1 MIYLSNPQNFCH
13 MKSVCGLD
21 VHKDSVFLCILH
33 DSGEIFENV
42 YGVLTFQLE
51 RMCRDMQLH
60 GVTEV
65 TMESTSV
72 YWIPVWRVLEPH
84 FHEKLVNPYF
94 IKQLPGRKSDVK
106 DAQWIAECTLKDLV
120 RGSFVPPERIQQLRQ
135 YDRRVFDLDAEI
147 VRKLSKL
154 DAVMQR
160 CNIRLSN
167 YVSNT
172 DIKSYKE
179 VVRKLCEGVTAPE
192 VLITHIHGRIVK
204 RHGRETIL
212 AALTG
217 VVSDADKDVMRQLRD
232 ELDLAERHKQECMD
246 KMLDICRTCYPEELK
261 RLMTIPG
268 IKERAATSLIAE
280 IGVDMTKFQTAAHLA
295 SWSGL
300 KPRNDESN
308 KKIKSRRITHGNVYL
323 RKTIIECA
331 WAASRTKDCFFSRFS
346 FHQTQVRKKNKMKV
360 LVAVARKLLIAIWH
374 VLHDRTDY
382 KDFGAANDCD
392 TPVVDN
398 KG

>member
-1 MIYLSNPQNFCH
+1 MRA
-13 MKSVCGLD
+13 VCGLD
-21 VHKDSVFLCILH
+21 VHKDSVFLCILCET
-33 DSGEIFENV
+33 GEIIEKVF
-42 YGVLTFQLE
+42 GVLTHQLRE
-51 RMCRDMQLH
+51 MRRMMQSH
-60 GVTEV
+60 GVSEV
-65 TMESTSV
+65 TMESTAV

-84 FHEKLVNPYF
+84 FHLKLVNPYF

-120 RGSFVPPERIQQLRQ
+120 RGRFVPPERIQQLRQ
-135 YDRRVFDLDAEI
+135 YDRRIFDLDAEI
-147 VRKLSKL
+147 VRKLAKL

-172 DIKSYKE
+172 DTKSYKN
-179 VVRKLCEGVTAPE
+179 VVRKLCEGVTDPE
-192 VLITHIHGRIVK
+192 ELIKEIYSRITN

-217 VVSDADKDVMRQLRD
+217 VVSDAEKDTMRQLRD

-246 KMLDICRTCYPEELK
+246 KMSHVCRTYYPEELR

-268 IKERAATSLIAE
+268 IGERAATSLIAE

-308 KKIKSRRITHGNVYL
+308 KKIKSRRITHGNIFL

-331 WAASRTKDCFFSRFS
+331 WGASRTKDCFFSRFS

-374 VLHDRTDY
+374 VLHDETDY
-382 KDFGAANDCD
+382 KDFSVKNDCE
-392 TPVVDN
+392 TSVSGN
-398 KG
+398 NG

>member
-1 MIYLSNPQNFCH
+1 MRA
-13 MKSVCGLD
+13 VCGLD
-21 VHKDSVFLCILH
+21 VHKDSVFLCILCET
-33 DSGEIFENV
+33 GEIIEKVF
-42 YGVLTFQLE
+42 GVLTHQLRE
-51 RMCRDMQLH
+51 MRRMMQSY
-60 GVTEV
+60 GVSEV
-65 TMESTSV
+65 TMESTAV

-84 FHEKLVNPYF
+84 FHLKLVNPYF

-135 YDRRVFDLDAEI
+135 YDRRIFDLDAEI
-147 VRKLSKL
+147 VRKLAKL

-172 DIKSYKE
+172 DTKSYKN
-179 VVRKLCEGVTAPE
+179 VVRKLCEGVTDPE
-192 VLITHIHGRIVK
+192 ELIKEIYSRITN

-217 VVSDADKDVMRQLRD
+217 VVSDAEKDTMRQLRD

-246 KMLDICRTCYPEELK
+246 KMSHVCRTYYPEELR

-268 IKERAATSLIAE
+268 IGERAATSLIAE

-308 KKIKSRRITHGNVYL
+308 KKIKSRRITHGNIFL

-331 WAASRTKDCFFSRFS
+331 WGASRTKNCFFSRFS

-374 VLHDRTDY
+374 VLHDETDY
-382 KDFGAANDCD
+382 KDFYAKNDCE
-392 TPVVDN
+392 TSVCEN
-398 KG
+398 NG

>member
-1 MIYLSNPQNFCH
+1 MRA
-13 MKSVCGLD
+13 VCGLD
-21 VHKDSVFLCILH
+21 VHKDSVFLCILCET
-33 DSGEIFENV
+33 GEIIEKVF
-42 YGVLTFQLE
+42 GVLTHQLRE
-51 RMCRDMQLH
+51 MRRMMQSH
-60 GVTEV
+60 GVSEV
-65 TMESTSV
+65 TMESTAV

-84 FHEKLVNPYF
+84 FHLKLVNPYF

-135 YDRRVFDLDAEI
+135 YDRRIFDLDAEI
-147 VRKLSKL
+147 VRKLAKL

-172 DIKSYKE
+172 DTKSYKN
-179 VVRKLCEGVTAPE
+179 VVRKLCEGVTDPE
-192 VLITHIHGRIVK
+192 ELIKEIYSRITN

-217 VVSDADKDVMRQLRD
+217 VVSDAEKDTMRQLRD
-232 ELDLAERHKQECMD
+232 ELDLAEKHKQECMD
-246 KMLDICRTCYPEELK
+246 KMLHICKTYYPEELR

-268 IKERAATSLIAE
+268 IGERAATSLIAE

-308 KKIKSRRITHGNVYL
+308 KKIKSRRITHGNIFL

-331 WAASRTKDCFFSRFS
+331 WGASRTKDCFFSRFS

-374 VLHDRTDY
+374 VLHDETDY
-382 KDFGAANDCD
+382 KDFSAKNDCE
-392 TPVVDN
+392 TSVSESN
-398 KG
+398 G

>member
-1 MIYLSNPQNFCH
+1 MRA
-13 MKSVCGLD
+13 VCGLD
-21 VHKDSVFLCILH
+21 VHKDSVFLCILCET
-33 DSGEIFENV
+33 GEIIEKVF
-42 YGVLTFQLE
+42 GVLTH
-51 RMCRDMQLH
+51 QLH
-60 GVTEV
+60 EMRRMMQSHGVSEV
-65 TMESTSV
+65 TMESTAV

-84 FHEKLVNPYF
+84 FHLKLVNPYF

-120 RGSFVPPERIQQLRQ
+120 RGSFVPPERIHQLRQ
-135 YDRRVFDLDAEI
+135 YDRRIFDLDAEI
-147 VRKLSKL
+147 VRKLAKL

-172 DIKSYKE
+172 DTKSYKN
-179 VVRKLCEGVTAPE
+179 VVRKLCEGTTAPE
-192 VLITHIHGRIVK
+192 ELIKEIHSRITN

-217 VVSDADKDVMRQLRD
+217 VVSEAEKDTMRQLRD
-232 ELDLAERHKQECMD
+232 ELDLAEKHKQECMD
-246 KMLDICRTCYPEELK
+246 KMLHICRTYYSEELR

-268 IKERAATSLIAE
+268 IGERAATSLIAE

-308 KKIKSRRITHGNVYL
+308 KKIKSRRITHGNIFL

-331 WAASRTKDCFFSRFS
+331 WGASRTKDCFFSRFS
-346 FHQTQVRKKNKMKV
+346 YHQTQVRKKNKMKV

-374 VLHDRTDY
+374 VLHDETDY
-382 KDFGAANDCD
+382 KDFSVKNDCE
-392 TPVVDN
+392 TSASESN
-398 KG
+398 G

>member
-1 MIYLSNPQNFCH
+1 MRT
-13 MKSVCGLD
+13 VCGLD
-21 VHKDSVFLCILH
+21 VHKDSVYLCILH
-33 DSGEIFENV
+33 GSGEIFENV
-42 YGVLTFQLE
+42 YGVLTFQL
-51 RMCRDMQLH
+51 RDMRRVMQSH
-60 GVTEV
+60 DVTEV

-72 YWIPVWRVLEPH
+72 YWIPIWRVLEPY
-84 FHEKLVNPYF
+84 FRLKLVNPYF

-120 RGSFVPPERIQQLRQ
+120 RGSFVPSERIQQLRQ
-135 YDRRVFDLDAEI
+135 YDRRIFDLDAEI

-172 DIKSYKE
+172 DTKSYKD
-179 VVRKLCEGVTAPE
+179 VVRKLCEGVTDPE
-192 VLITHIHGRIVK
+192 ELIKEIYSRIIN

-217 VVSDADKDVMRQLRD
+217 VVSDAEKDTMRQLRD
-232 ELDLAERHKQECMD
+232 ELDLAEKHKQECMD
-246 KMLDICRTCYPEELK
+246 KMLHICKTYYPEELR

-331 WAASRTKDCFFSRFS
+331 WGASRTKDCFFSRFS
-346 FHQTQVRKKNKMKV
+346 YHQTVVRRKNKMKV
-360 LVAVARKLLIAIWH
+360 LVAVARKLLIAVWH
-374 VLHDRTDY
+374 VLHDETDY
-382 KDFGAANDCD
+382 KDFGANNDCD
-392 TPVVDN
+392 TSAAN
-398 KG
+398 NNG

>member
-1 MIYLSNPQNFCH
+1 MRA
-13 MKSVCGLD
+13 VCGLD
-21 VHKDSVFLCILH
+21 VHKDSVFLCILCET
-33 DSGEIFENV
+33 GEVIEKVF
-42 YGVLTFQLE
+42 GVLTHQLRE
-51 RMCRDMQLH
+51 MRRMMQFH
-60 GVTEV
+60 GVSEV
-65 TMESTSV
+65 TMESTAV

-84 FHEKLVNPYF
+84 FHLKLVNPYF

-135 YDRRVFDLDAEI
+135 YDRRIFDLDAEI
-147 VRKLSKL
+147 VRKLAKL

-172 DIKSYKE
+172 DTKSYKD
-179 VVRKLCEGVTAPE
+179 VVRKLCEGVTDPE
-192 VLITHIHGRIVK
+192 ELIKEIHSRITN

-212 AALTG
+212 SALTG
-217 VVSDADKDVMRQLRD
+217 VVSDAEKDTMRQLRD

-246 KMLDICRTCYPEELK
+246 KMLHICKTYYPEELR

-268 IKERAATSLIAE
+268 IGERAATSLIAE

-308 KKIKSRRITHGNVYL
+308 KKIKSRRITHGNIFL

-331 WAASRTKDCFFSRFS
+331 WGASRTKDCFFSRFS
-346 FHQTQVRKKNKMKV
+346 FHQTQIRKKNKMKV

-374 VLHDRTDY
+374 VLHDETDY
-382 KDFGAANDCD
+382 KDFSVKNDCE
-392 TPVVDN
+392 TSVREN
-398 KG
+398 NG

>member
-1 MIYLSNPQNFCH
+1 MRA
-13 MKSVCGLD
+13 VCGLD
-21 VHKDSVFLCILH
+21 VHKDSVFLCILCET
-33 DSGEIFENV
+33 GEIIEKVF
-42 YGVLTFQLE
+42 GVLTHQLRE
-51 RMCRDMQLH
+51 MRRMMQSH
-60 GVTEV
+60 GVSEV
-65 TMESTSV
+65 TMESTAV

-84 FHEKLVNPYF
+84 FHLKLVNPYF

-135 YDRRVFDLDAEI
+135 YDRRIFDLDAEI
-147 VRKLSKL
+147 VRKLAKL

-172 DIKSYKE
+172 DTKSYKN
-179 VVRKLCEGVTAPE
+179 VVRKLCEGVTDPE
-192 VLITHIHGRIVK
+192 ELIKDIYSRITN

-217 VVSDADKDVMRQLRD
+217 VVSDAEKDTMRQLRD

-246 KMLDICRTCYPEELK
+246 KMSHVCRTYYPEELR

-268 IKERAATSLIAE
+268 IGERAATSLIAE

-308 KKIKSRRITHGNVYL
+308 KKIKSRRITHGNIFL

-331 WAASRTKDCFFSRFS
+331 WGASRTKDCFFSRFS
-346 FHQTQVRKKNKMKV
+346 FHQTQVRKKNKLKV

-374 VLHDRTDY
+374 VLHDETDY
-382 KDFGAANDCD
+382 KDFYAKNDCE
-392 TPVVDN
+392 TSGSESN
-398 KG
+398 G

>member
-1 MIYLSNPQNFCH
+1 MRA
-13 MKSVCGLD
+13 VCGLD
-21 VHKDSVFLCILH
+21 VHKDSVYLCILC
-33 DSGEIFENV
+33 DTGEIFENV
-42 YGVLTFQLE
+42 YGVLTHQLKD
-51 RMCRDMQLH
+51 MCRTMKAH

-65 TMESTSV
+65 TMESTAV
-72 YWIPVWRVLEPH
+72 YWIPIWGVLEPH
-84 FHEKLVNPYF
+84 FHLKLVNPYF

-120 RGSFVPPERIQQLRQ
+120 RGSFVPPDRIQQLRQ
-135 YDRRVFDLDAEI
+135 YDRRIFDIDAEI

-154 DAVMQR
+154 DAVLQR

-172 DIKSYKE
+172 DTKSYKD
-179 VVRKLCEGVTAPE
+179 VVDELCKGVTAPE
-192 VLITHIHGRIVK
+192 ELIKKVHGRIVNK
-204 RHGRETIL
+204 HGRETIL
-212 AALTG
+212 ASLTG
-217 VVSDADKDVMRQLRD
+217 VVSEAEKDAMRQLRA
-232 ELDLAERHKQECMD
+232 EISLAEEHKQECQD
-246 KMLDICRTCYPEELK
+246 KMLNICKTYYPKELK

-300 KPRNDESN
+300 KPRNDVSN
-308 KKIKSRRITHGNVYL
+308 GKYKSRRITHGNVFL

-346 FHQTQVRKKNKMKV
+346 YRLTQVCKKNKLKV
-360 LVAVARKLLIAIWH
+360 LVAVARKLLIAVWH
-374 VLHDRTDY
+374 VLHDEKDY
-382 KDFGAANDCD
+382 VDFNPDCKAPA
-392 TPVVDN
+392 TN
-398 KG
+398 G

>member
-1 MIYLSNPQNFCH
+1 MRA
-13 MKSVCGLD
+13 VCGLD
-21 VHKDSVFLCILH
+21 VHKDSVFLCILCET
-33 DSGEIFENV
+33 GEIIEKVF
-42 YGVLTFQLE
+42 GVLTHQLRE
-51 RMCRDMQLH
+51 MRRMMQSH
-60 GVTEV
+60 GVSEV
-65 TMESTSV
+65 TMESTAV

-84 FHEKLVNPYF
+84 FHLKLVNPYF

-135 YDRRVFDLDAEI
+135 YDRRIFDLDAEI
-147 VRKLSKL
+147 VRKLAKL
-154 DAVMQR
+154 DGVMQR

-172 DIKSYKE
+172 DTKSYKN
-179 VVRKLCEGVTAPE
+179 VVRKLCEGVTDPE
-192 VLITHIHGRIVK
+192 ELIKEIYSRITN

-217 VVSDADKDVMRQLRD
+217 VVSDAEKDTMRQLRD

-246 KMLDICRTCYPEELK
+246 KMSHVCRTYYPEELR

-268 IKERAATSLIAE
+268 IGERAATSLIAE

-308 KKIKSRRITHGNVYL
+308 KKIKSRRITHGNIFL

-331 WAASRTKDCFFSRFS
+331 WGASRTKDCFFSRFS

-374 VLHDRTDY
+374 VLHDETDY
-382 KDFGAANDCD
+382 KDFYAKNDCE
-392 TPVVDN
+392 TSGSESN
-398 KG
+398 G

>member
-1 MIYLSNPQNFCH
+1 MRA
-13 MKSVCGLD
+13 VCGLD
-21 VHKDSVFLCILH
+21 VHKDSVYLCVLC
-33 DSGEIFENV
+33 DTGEIFENV
-42 YGVLTFQLE
+42 YGVLTHQLKD
-51 RMCRDMQLH
+51 MCRTMKAR

-65 TMESTSV
+65 TMESTAV
-72 YWIPVWRVLEPH
+72 YWIPIWRVLEPH
-84 FHEKLVNPYF
+84 FHLKLVNPYF

-120 RGSFVPPERIQQLRQ
+120 RSSFVPPERIQQLRQ
-135 YDRRVFDLDAEI
+135 YDRRIFDLGAEI
-147 VRKLSKL
+147 VRKQSKL

-172 DIKSYKE
+172 DTKSYKD
-179 VVRKLCEGVTAPE
+179 VVDELCKGVTDPE
-192 VLITHIHGRIVK
+192 ELIGKVHGRIVNK
-204 RHGRETIL
+204 HGRETIL
-212 AALTG
+212 ASLTG
-217 VVSDADKDVMRQLRD
+217 VVSEAEKDAMRQLRA
-232 ELDLAERHKQECMD
+232 EISLAEEHKQECQD
-246 KMLDICRTCYPEELK
+246 KMLNICKTYYPKELK

-300 KPRNDESN
+300 KPRNDVSN
-308 KKIKSRRITHGNVYL
+308 GKYKSRRITHGNVFL

-346 FHQTQVRKKNKMKV
+346 YRLTQVCKKNKMKV
-360 LVAVARKLLIAIWH
+360 LVAVARKLLIAVWH
-374 VLHDRTDY
+374 VLHDDKDY
-382 KDFGAANDCD
+382 VDFNPDCKAPAAN
-392 TPVVDN
+392 
-398 KG
+398 G

>member
-1 MIYLSNPQNFCH
+1 MRA
-13 MKSVCGLD
+13 VCGLD
-21 VHKDSVFLCILH
+21 VHKDSVFLCILCET
-33 DSGEIFENV
+33 GEIIEKVF
-42 YGVLTFQLE
+42 GVLTHQLRE
-51 RMCRDMQLH
+51 MRRMMQSH
-60 GVTEV
+60 GVSEV
-65 TMESTSV
+65 TMESTAV

-84 FHEKLVNPYF
+84 FHLKLVNPYF
-94 IKQLPGRKSDVK
+94 IKQLPWPQERCERCPVDSGVY
-106 DAQWIAECTLKDLV
+106 AE
-120 RGSFVPPERIQQLRQ
+120 GSGAGQLRATERIQQLRQ
-135 YDRRVFDLDAEI
+135 YDRRIFDLDAEI
-147 VRKLSKL
+147 VRKLAKL

-172 DIKSYKE
+172 DTKSYKD
-179 VVRKLCEGVTAPE
+179 VVRKLCEGVTDPE
-192 VLITHIHGRIVK
+192 ELIKVIYSRITN

-217 VVSDADKDVMRQLRD
+217 VVSDAEKDTMRQLRD
-232 ELDLAERHKQECMD
+232 ELDLAEKHKQECMD
-246 KMLDICRTCYPEELK
+246 KMMYICKTYYPEELR

-268 IKERAATSLIAE
+268 IGERAATSLIAE

-308 KKIKSRRITHGNVYL
+308 KKIKSRRITHGNIFL

-331 WAASRTKDCFFSRFS
+331 WGASRTKDCFFSRFS

-374 VLHDRTDY
+374 VLHDETDY
-382 KDFGAANDCD
+382 KDFSVKNDCE
-392 TPVVDN
+392 TSVCEN
-398 KG
+398 NG

>member
-1 MIYLSNPQNFCH
+1 MRA
-13 MKSVCGLD
+13 VCGLD
-21 VHKDSVFLCILH
+21 VHKDSIFLCILCET
-33 DSGEIFENV
+33 GEIFENV
-42 YGVLTFQLE
+42 YGVLTHQLKE
-51 RMCRDMQLH
+51 MCRMMKAH

-65 TMESTSV
+65 TMESTAV
-72 YWIPVWRVLEPH
+72 YWIPIWRVLEPH
-84 FHEKLVNPYF
+84 FHLRLVNPYF

-106 DAQWIAECTLKDLV
+106 DAQWIAECTQKDLV

-135 YDRRVFDLDAEI
+135 YDRRIFDLDAEI

-154 DAVMQR
+154 DGVMQR

-172 DIKSYKE
+172 DTKSYKD
-179 VVRKLCEGVTAPE
+179 VVDELCKGVTDPE
-192 VLITHIHGRIVK
+192 ELIKKIHGRIVNK
-204 RHGRETIL
+204 HGRETIL
-212 AALTG
+212 ASLTG
-217 VVSDADKDVMRQLRD
+217 VVSEAEKDTMRQLRQ
-232 ELDLAERHKQECMD
+232 EICIAEKHKQECMD
-246 KMLDICRTCYPEELK
+246 RMLNICKTYYPNELR

-331 WAASRTKDCFFSRFS
+331 WGASRTKDCFFSRFS
-346 FHQTQVRKKNKMKV
+346 YHQTVVRRKNKMKV
-360 LVAVARKLLIAIWH
+360 LVAVARKLLIAVWH
-374 VLHDRTDY
+374 VLHEETEY
-382 KDFGAANDCD
+382 KDFGADNDCD
-392 TPVVDN
+392 TSVVDN

>member
-1 MIYLSNPQNFCH
+1 MRT
-13 MKSVCGLD
+13 VCGLD

-51 RMCRDMQLH
+51 EMCRVMQSC

-72 YWIPVWRVLEPH
+72 YWIPIWRVLEPH
-84 FHEKLVNPYF
+84 GFRLRLVNPYF
-94 IKQLPGRKSDVK
+94 IKQLPGHKSDVR

-120 RGSFVPPERIQQLRQ
+120 RGSFVPCERIQQLRQ
-135 YDRRVFDLDAEI
+135 YDRRIFDLDAEI
-147 VRKLSKL
+147 VSKLSKL

-172 DIKSYKE
+172 DTKSYKD
-179 VVRKLCEGVTAPE
+179 VVDALCNGVTDPE
-192 VLITHIHGRIVK
+192 ELIRKIHGRIVNK
-204 RHGRETIL
+204 HGRETIL
-212 AALTG
+212 ASLTG
-217 VVSDADKDVMRQLRD
+217 VVSEAEKDAMRQLRE
-232 ELDLAERHKQECMD
+232 ELTLAEKHKEECHQ
-246 KMLDICRTCYPEELK
+246 KMVAICKTYYPREFA
-261 RLMTIPG
+261 RLTTIPG

-300 KPRNDESN
+300 KPRNDVSN
-308 KKIKSRRITHGNVYL
+308 GKYKSRRITHGNVFL

-331 WAASRTKDCFFSRFS
+331 WGASRTKDCFFCRFS
-346 FHQTQVRKKNKMKV
+346 YRLTQVCRKNKMKV
-360 LVAVARKLLIAIWH
+360 LVAVARKLLIAVWH
-374 VLHDRTDY
+374 VLHDQTDY
-382 KDFGAANDCD
+382 VDFNPDCNAPA
-392 TPVVDN
+392 TN
-398 KG
+398 G

>member
-1 MIYLSNPQNFCH
+1 

-217 VVSDADKDVMRQLRD
+217 VVSDADKDVIRQLRD

>member
-1 MIYLSNPQNFCH
+1 MRA
-13 MKSVCGLD
+13 VCGLD
-21 VHKDSVFLCILH
+21 VHKDSVFLCILCET
-33 DSGEIFENV
+33 GEIFEKV
-42 YGVLTFQLE
+42 YGVLTHEL
-51 RMCRDMQLH
+51 RGMCREMRRR

-65 TMESTSV
+65 SMESTSV
-72 YWIPVWRVLEPH
+72 YWIPIWRVLEPY
-84 FHEKLVNPYF
+84 FRLKLVNPYF
-94 IKQLPGRKSDVK
+94 IRQLPGRKSDVK
-106 DAQWIAECTLKDLV
+106 DAQWIAECTQKDLI

-135 YDRRVFDLDAEI
+135 YDRRIFDLDTEI

-172 DIKSYKE
+172 DTKSYKD
-179 VVRKLCEGVTAPE
+179 VVRKLCEGVTDPE
-192 VLITHIHGRIVK
+192 ELIEEIYSRIIN

-217 VVSDADKDVMRQLRD
+217 VVSDAEKDTMRQLRD
-232 ELDLAERHKQECMD
+232 ELDLAEKHKQECMD
-246 KMLDICRTCYPEELK
+246 KMLHICQTYYPNELK

-308 KKIKSRRITHGNVYL
+308 KKIKSRRITHGNIFL

-331 WAASRTKDCFFSRFS
+331 WGASRTKDCFFSRFS
-346 FHQTQVRKKNKMKV
+346 YHQTQVRKKNKMKV
-360 LVAVARKLLIAIWH
+360 LVAVARKLLIAVWH
-374 VLHDRTDY
+374 VLHDETDY
-382 KDFGAANDCD
+382 KDFGADNDCD
-392 TPVVDN
+392 TSVGN
-398 KG
+398 NG